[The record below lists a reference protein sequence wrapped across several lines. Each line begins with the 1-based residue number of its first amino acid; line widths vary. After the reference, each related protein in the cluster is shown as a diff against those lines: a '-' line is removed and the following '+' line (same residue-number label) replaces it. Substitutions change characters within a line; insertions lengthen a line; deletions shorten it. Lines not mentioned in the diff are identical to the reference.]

1 MDETGTAHV
10 AGACAAIGG
19 SAWTAATVIH
29 ASQPRG
35 CVGDECVGL
44 AMRDATPATSL
55 LVAVA
60 AVMMVASGAGLLQLV
75 RRRGRLGWTG
85 AVGATACAVGIVLL
99 ALATALQEIFYD
111 GDFAWMPVF
120 VGPGVIALA
129 VGLALVGWTIRRSRV
144 VPSWA
149 GVCMLVG
156 ALLLLGAN
164 EQTAAVLLAAPFG
177 LAWLATG
184 AALLSGR
191 SWSAPAAEVGVR
203 GQSGAQQ

>member
-1 MDETGTAHV
+1 MDDTGMAQV

-19 SAWTAATVIH
+19 SAWTAAAVIH

-35 CVGDECVGL
+35 CVGDQCVAL

-55 LVAVA
+55 LLAVA

-85 AVGATACAVGIVLL
+85 VVGATACGVGIGLL
-99 ALATALQEIFYD
+99 ALATALQELLYG

-149 GVCMLVG
+149 GVCMLIG
-156 ALLLLGAN
+156 AVLLLGSN
-164 EQTAAVLLAAPFG
+164 EQTSAVLLAVPFG

-191 SWSAPAAEVGVR
+191 SRSAPAAEVGAR